1 MPPKRKNKVTKTF
14 TTVSLK
20 TLPANAA
27 SSIKRRNSA
36 GFPGQKMSRLHP
48 SEPLHMKTRR
58 AVKSASNQDSSG
70 APSIASSSSR
80 RSSLDDLSRSE
91 HGHSEIED
99 ERPTK
104 HSRLSTD
111 SVTDSFADQV
121 DGALNAINANA
132 PDSSMSTAHDATDG
146 SKVSPKKRRASDAS
160 FESGKSRAN
169 GVLTRTQSDTSE
181 QQLPRKKRRTTIQT
195 SAETDQL
202 PELTDA
208 STAPN
213 SPEQIPEVENSQNL
227 HHVLPTNGDAPV
239 KMGRRLPGRR
249 RAPHPDVDVEVD
261 LRRQLNL
268 KMSYRSLAKIQ
279 KNILDELSNRTT
291 TSLDDDPQFHK
302 QCPEYEPLMVS
313 LDQYK
318 QSRLDSVEALRREK
332 LAQLERVVEAERH
345 IAKEKYVQRFYDLQE
360 DLLLQCFH
368 RAKQLQRESRKSQDG
383 AGTEDEDNVLP
394 PACFAFPP
402 LHRDDRV
409 GSKFASRSRAY
420 VESEHL
426 LGEELRRAQF
436 AGSLRDFILE
446 DEDADDSILEAPT
459 PVGFATFTGPDRAE
473 AIAHQKIKDL
483 IDAANDI
490 ESTPVAPQ
498 APAVIPNEQAD
509 ALFMLASLSADASRS
524 TIGEKAPQP
533 NHEAPVAPIGQ
544 QTPSI
549 GASQAIPPVQQPIR
563 SFAAFLNPVSNKSDV
578 VAQPKPAG
586 VTDAIQYAI
595 QYVKDQVT
603 PAKEPPA
610 RSTHRIMDMLNND
623 SDIAPATSRFP
634 PTPSVEQTPADV
646 ISHRISASQSATPS
660 RSGMFGL
667 SSIMHQ
673 HDVQQ
678 ERSNPAAPRE
688 SMPSREAYSSPT
700 SMRGYPEPP
709 SRRSSSIRQMSLEEL
724 RRRDPLHKLRDMLN
738 SKSKPNE
745 KHAAS
750 HRPESSVFAPRE
762 RAQMTAPLLLSRPFS
777 PSGTAEK
784 ADQLK
789 ETRRASSAYNAS
801 PSTAPLSYQQSPS
814 TAPAYLP
821 RQNSQDPGLS
831 HWERD
836 RRLSGSQAQQPPPT
850 QPFSASPQNKPV
862 PPHQSPFSAPS
873 APAPAPTQLPSISQ
887 TLPLKASDRQSNP
900 PMNFRFAHYDPVPP
914 RPYQNHNP
922 QSSYPQTS
930 QAPPLAPP
938 SQPQYTPSYN
948 GHNGPSHQGGY
959 IPPPGSFQAPP
970 PPSNTSMNASTP
982 YPALKIH
989 QYGGQPILP
998 ANMAPPPPH
1007 TQPPSMTFIGQAAPQ
1022 SAYSPPQH
1030 HAAPHQHQ
1038 QQNAPYDANTQ
1049 REQPAD
1055 RTAEPGSGPVRQPRR
1070 PYRLYHAPGS
1080 QFRPYTVPD
1089 SSRRR
1094 GG

>member
-1 MPPKRKNKVTKTF
+1 MPPKRKNKSTKTS

-20 TLPANAA
+20 TLPANTA
-27 SSIKRRNSA
+27 SSPKRRNSA

-58 AVKSASNQDSSG
+58 AVKTASNQDSSG

-80 RSSLDDLSRSE
+80 RSSLNDLSRSE
-91 HGHSEIED
+91 DGHSEIED

-104 HSRLSTD
+104 RNRLSTD

-132 PDSSMSTAHDATDG
+132 PDSSMSTARDATDG

-181 QQLPRKKRRTTIQT
+181 QQPRRKKRRTTTQT
-195 SAETDQL
+195 PAETDQL

-249 RAPHPDVDVEVD
+249 RAPHPDINVEVD

-302 QCPEYEPLMVS
+302 QCPEYEPLMAS

-318 QSRLDSVEALRREK
+318 QSRLDSVHALRREK

-345 IAKEKYVQRFYDLQE
+345 IAKEKYIQRFYDLQE

-394 PACFAFPP
+394 PARFAFPP

-426 LGEELRRAQF
+426 LDEELRRAQF
-436 AGSLRDFILE
+436 GGSLRDFILE

-490 ESTPVAPQ
+490 ENTPVAPP

-524 TIGEKAPQP
+524 TIEEKAQQP
-533 NHEAPVAPIGQ
+533 DREAPVATVSQ
-544 QTPSI
+544 QAASI
-549 GASQAIPPVQQPIR
+549 GAAQAMLPVKQPAGP
-563 SFAAFLNPVSNKSDV
+563 FAAVLNPVSKKADV
-578 VAQPKPAG
+578 VAQRKPAG

-595 QYVKDQVT
+595 QPVKDQIA
-603 PAKEPPA
+603 PAKQPPA

-623 SDIAPATSRFP
+623 SDIPPATSRFP
-634 PTPSVEQTPADV
+634 PAASVEQTPADV
-646 ISHRISASQSATPS
+646 TLHRISASQGPTPS
-660 RSGMFGL
+660 RSGLFGL

-678 ERSNPAAPRE
+678 ERSTPTAPRE
-688 SMPSREAYSSPT
+688 TMPSREAYSSPA
-700 SMRGYPEPP
+700 SMRGYPDLP
-709 SRRSSSIRQMSLEEL
+709 SKRSGSIRQMSLEEL
-724 RRRDPLHKLRDMLN
+724 RRRDPLHMLRDMLS

-745 KHAAS
+745 KHVAS
-750 HRPESSVFAPRE
+750 HRPESSIFAPRE
-762 RAQMTAPLLLSRPFS
+762 RAQMTAPPLLSRPFS

-784 ADQLK
+784 ADQSK

-814 TAPAYLP
+814 AAPAYLP
-821 RQNSQDPGLS
+821 RQSSQDPGSS

-836 RRLSGSQAQQPPPT
+836 RRLSGSQAQQPPT
-850 QPFSASPQNKPV
+850 QPFSASPQSKPV

-887 TLPLKASDRQSNP
+887 TLPSKSSDRQSNP

-922 QSSYPQTS
+922 QSGYPQAS
-930 QAPPLAPP
+930 QAPPPAPP
-938 SQPQYTPSYN
+938 PQTQYTPSYN

-959 IPPPGSFQAPP
+959 VPPPGSFQAPP
-970 PPSNTSMNASTP
+970 PPTTSTNASTP
-982 YPALKIH
+982 YPPLKIH

-1007 TQPPSMTFIGQAAPQ
+1007 TQPPSMTFIGQAAQQ

-1030 HAAPHQHQ
+1030 HAAPHQQ
-1038 QQNAPYDANTQ
+1038 QQLNTPYDANAP
-1049 REQPAD
+1049 RDQPAE
-1055 RTAEPGSGPVRQPRR
+1055 RAAEPGSGPVRQPRR
-1070 PYRLYHAPGS
+1070 PYRSYHAPGS
-1080 QFRPYTVPD
+1080 QFRPYTGPD